1 MKEINVIVAMTESR
15 VIGKDGTL
23 PWHLSE
29 DLKLFKAHTTGNI
42 VIMGRKT
49 FDSIGRP
56 LPNRRNMVVSKSIKD
71 ADKVAGVEY
80 FPDLDHA
87 IEAAQEG
94 EGRIFIIGGASIY
107 HQMIEKADR
116 LYISLVDGNLRE
128 TLISPRS
135 GRMCGRLQR
144 PSRTPDLHLKFTR
157 ENRLE
162 ESCGRLKA

>member
-1 MKEINVIVAMTESR
+1 MKEINVIVAMTKSR

-56 LPNRRNMVVSKSIKD
+56 LPNRRNIVVSKSIKD
-71 ADKVAGVEY
+71 NEKIAGVDY
-80 FPDLDHA
+80 YPDLEHA
-87 IEAAQEG
+87 IAAAQDG
-94 EGRIFIIGGASIY
+94 DGRIFIIGGASIY

-116 LYISLVDGNLRE
+116 LYISLVDGEYEGDTYFPEIKDELWKVVATE
-128 TLISPRS
+128 PHTGFTLKIYER
-135 GRMCGRLQR
+135 
-144 PSRTPDLHLKFTR
+144 K
-157 ENRLE
+157 
-162 ESCGRLKA
+162 

>member
-1 MKEINVIVAMTESR
+1 MKEINVIVAMTQSR
-15 VIGKDGTL
+15 VIGKDGAL

-56 LPNRRNMVVSKSIKD
+56 LPNRRNIVVSKSIQD
-71 ADKVAGVEY
+71 DEKVSGVEY
-80 FPDLDHA
+80 FPDLEHA
-87 IEAAQEG
+87 VAAAQEG

-116 LYISLVDGNLRE
+116 LYISLVDGE
-128 TLISPRS
+128 FEGDTYFPEIKDDVWKVVATEPHT
-135 GRMCGRLQR
+135 GFE
-144 PSRTPDLHLKFTR
+144 LKIYEKR
-157 ENRLE
+157 
-162 ESCGRLKA
+162 

>member
-1 MKEINVIVAMTESR
+1 MKEINVIVAMTKDR

-56 LPNRRNMVVSKSIKD
+56 LPNRRNIVVSKSIREEEK
-71 ADKVAGVEY
+71 AAGVEY

-87 IEAAQEG
+87 LAAAQEG
-94 EGRIFIIGGASIY
+94 DGRIFIIGGASIY

-116 LYISLVDGNLRE
+116 LYISLVESDFEGDTYFPE
-128 TLISPRS
+128 IKDDVWKVVKTEPHT
-135 GRMCGRLQR
+135 GFA
-144 PSRTPDLHLKFTR
+144 LKVYER
-157 ENRLE
+157 
-162 ESCGRLKA
+162 K

>member
-1 MKEINVIVAMTESR
+1 MKEINVIVAMTKDR

-56 LPNRRNMVVSKSIKD
+56 LPNRRNIVVSESIRED
-71 ADKVAGVEY
+71 EKVSGVEY

-87 IEAAQEG
+87 LSAAQEG
-94 EGRIFIIGGASIY
+94 DGRIFIIGGASIY
-107 HQMIEKADR
+107 HQMIEKADC
-116 LYISLVDGNLRE
+116 LYISLVEGDFEGDTYFPE
-128 TLISPRS
+128 IKDDVWKVVKTEPHT
-135 GRMCGRLQR
+135 G
-144 PSRTPDLHLKFTR
+144 FA
-157 ENRLE
+157 LE
-162 ESCGRLKA
+162 VYERK

>member
-1 MKEINVIVAMTESR
+1 MKEINVIVAMTKDR

-56 LPNRRNMVVSKSIKD
+56 LPNRRNIVVSKSIRE
-71 ADKVAGVEY
+71 AEKVPGVEY

-87 IEAAQEG
+87 LAAAQEG

-116 LYISLVDGNLRE
+116 LYISLVEGDFEGDTYFPE
-128 TLISPRS
+128 IKDDVWKVVKTEPHT
-135 GRMCGRLQR
+135 GFA
-144 PSRTPDLHLKFTR
+144 LKVYER
-157 ENRLE
+157 
-162 ESCGRLKA
+162 K

>member
-15 VIGKDGTL
+15 IIGKDGAL

-56 LPNRRNMVVSKSIKD
+56 LPNRRNIVVSKSIRD
-71 ADKVAGVEY
+71 DEKVIGVEY
-80 FPDLDHA
+80 YPDLDHA
-87 IEAAQEG
+87 VAAAQDG
-94 EGRIFIIGGASIY
+94 DGRIFIIGGASIY

-116 LYISLVDGNLRE
+116 LYISLVDGEFEGDTWFPDIRDDMWKVVATE
-128 TLISPRS
+128 PHTGFTLKIYER
-135 GRMCGRLQR
+135 
-144 PSRTPDLHLKFTR
+144 K
-157 ENRLE
+157 
-162 ESCGRLKA
+162 

>member
-1 MKEINVIVAMTESR
+1 MKEINVIVAMTKSR
-15 VIGKDGTL
+15 VIGKDGAL

-56 LPNRRNMVVSKSIKD
+56 LPNRRNIVVSKSIRED
-71 ADKVAGVEY
+71 EKVRGVEY

-87 IEAAQEG
+87 VASAQEG
-94 EGRIFIIGGASIY
+94 DGRIFIIGGASIY

-116 LYISLVDGNLRE
+116 LYISMVDGEFEGDTYFPEIRDDVWKVVATE
-128 TLISPRS
+128 PHAGFTLKIYER
-135 GRMCGRLQR
+135 
-144 PSRTPDLHLKFTR
+144 K
-157 ENRLE
+157 
-162 ESCGRLKA
+162 

>member
-1 MKEINVIVAMTESR
+1 MTKDR

-56 LPNRRNMVVSKSIKD
+56 LPNRRNIVVSKSIRE
-71 ADKVAGVEY
+71 AEKVPGVEY

-87 IEAAQEG
+87 LAAAQEG

-116 LYISLVDGNLRE
+116 LYISLVEGDFEGDTYFPE
-128 TLISPRS
+128 IKDDVWKVVKTEPHT
-135 GRMCGRLQR
+135 GFA
-144 PSRTPDLHLKFTR
+144 LKVYER
-157 ENRLE
+157 
-162 ESCGRLKA
+162 K

>member
-1 MKEINVIVAMTESR
+1 MKEINVIVAMTKDR

-56 LPNRRNMVVSKSIKD
+56 LPNRRNIVVSKSIREDEK
-71 ADKVAGVEY
+71 AAGVEY

-87 IEAAQEG
+87 LAAAQEG

-116 LYISLVDGNLRE
+116 LYISLVEGDYKGDTYFPE
-128 TLISPRS
+128 IKDDVWKVVKTEPHAGFTLEVYER
-135 GRMCGRLQR
+135 
-144 PSRTPDLHLKFTR
+144 K
-157 ENRLE
+157 
-162 ESCGRLKA
+162 

>member
-1 MKEINVIVAMTESR
+1 MKEINVIVAMTKDR

-56 LPNRRNMVVSKSIKD
+56 LPNRRNIVVSKSIREDEK
-71 ADKVAGVEY
+71 AAGVEY

-87 IEAAQEG
+87 LAAAQEG

-116 LYISLVDGNLRE
+116 LYISLVEGDFEGDTYFPE
-128 TLISPRS
+128 IKDDVWKVVKTEPHT
-135 GRMCGRLQR
+135 GFA
-144 PSRTPDLHLKFTR
+144 LKVYER
-157 ENRLE
+157 
-162 ESCGRLKA
+162 K

>member
-1 MKEINVIVAMTESR
+1 MKEINVIVAMTKSR
-15 VIGKDGTL
+15 VIGKDGAL

-56 LPNRRNMVVSKSIKD
+56 LPNRRNIVVSKSIRED
-71 ADKVAGVEY
+71 EKVRGVEY

-87 IEAAQEG
+87 VASAQKG
-94 EGRIFIIGGASIY
+94 DGLIFIIGGASIY

-116 LYISLVDGNLRE
+116 LYISMVDGEFEGDTYFPEIRDDVWKVVATE
-128 TLISPRS
+128 PHAGFTLKIYER
-135 GRMCGRLQR
+135 
-144 PSRTPDLHLKFTR
+144 K
-157 ENRLE
+157 
-162 ESCGRLKA
+162 

>member
-1 MKEINVIVAMTESR
+1 MKEINVIVAMTQSR
-15 VIGKDGTL
+15 VIGKDGAL

-56 LPNRRNMVVSKSIKD
+56 LPNRRNIVVSKSIQD
-71 ADKVAGVEY
+71 DEKVSGVEY
-80 FPDLDHA
+80 FPDLEHA
-87 IEAAQEG
+87 VAASQEK

-116 LYISLVDGNLRE
+116 LYISLVDGE
-128 TLISPRS
+128 FEGDTYFPEIKDDVWKVVATEPHT
-135 GRMCGRLQR
+135 GFE
-144 PSRTPDLHLKFTR
+144 LKIYEKR
-157 ENRLE
+157 
-162 ESCGRLKA
+162 

>member
-1 MKEINVIVAMTESR
+1 MKEINVIVAMTKSR

-56 LPNRRNMVVSKSIKD
+56 LPNRRNIVVSKSIRED
-71 ADKVAGVEY
+71 EKVAGVEY

-87 IEAAQEG
+87 VAAAQER

-116 LYISLVDGNLRE
+116 LYISMVDGE
-128 TLISPRS
+128 FEGDTYFPEIKDDVWKVVATEPHT
-135 GRMCGRLQR
+135 GFA
-144 PSRTPDLHLKFTR
+144 LKIYER
-157 ENRLE
+157 
-162 ESCGRLKA
+162 K

>member
-1 MKEINVIVAMTESR
+1 MKEINVIVAMTKDR

-56 LPNRRNMVVSKSIKD
+56 LPNRRNIVVSKSVREDEK
-71 ADKVAGVEY
+71 AAGVEY

-87 IEAAQEG
+87 LAAAQEG

-116 LYISLVDGNLRE
+116 LYISLVDGDFE
-128 TLISPRS
+128 GDTYFPEIKDDVWKVVKTEPHT
-135 GRMCGRLQR
+135 G
-144 PSRTPDLHLKFTR
+144 FA
-157 ENRLE
+157 LE
-162 ESCGRLKA
+162 VYERK

>member
-1 MKEINVIVAMTESR
+1 MKEINVIVAMTKDR

-56 LPNRRNMVVSKSIKD
+56 LPNRRNIVVSKSIREDEK
-71 ADKVAGVEY
+71 AAGVEY

-87 IEAAQEG
+87 LAAAQEG

-116 LYISLVDGNLRE
+116 LYISLVDGDFE
-128 TLISPRS
+128 GDTYFPEIKDDVWKVVKTEPHT
-135 GRMCGRLQR
+135 GFA
-144 PSRTPDLHLKFTR
+144 LKVYER
-157 ENRLE
+157 
-162 ESCGRLKA
+162 K

>member
-1 MKEINVIVAMTESR
+1 MKEINVIVAMTKSR
-15 VIGKDGTL
+15 VIGKAGKL

-56 LPNRRNMVVSKSIKD
+56 LPNRRNIVVSKSIKD
-71 ADKVAGVEY
+71 SEKVSGVDY

-87 IEAAQEG
+87 IAAAQEG
-94 EGRIFIIGGASIY
+94 SSRIFIIGGASIY

-116 LYISLVDGNLRE
+116 LYISLVDGE
-128 TLISPRS
+128 FEGDTYFPEVKDDVWKVVATEPHTGFTLKVYER
-135 GRMCGRLQR
+135 
-144 PSRTPDLHLKFTR
+144 K
-157 ENRLE
+157 
-162 ESCGRLKA
+162 